1 MLYARD
7 FMRETPLIL
16 IVDDDS
22 SSRQLLTIILERAG
36 YHTQQAE
43 SGEVALEMARED
55 APDLII
61 LDDILPG
68 IWGDQVR
75 QHLKEHPDT
84 RNIKVVMH
92 TGQYEK
98 IALYQQSREIA
109 GVISKPSMPASL
121 LDMVRHCI
129 DEA

>member
-1 MLYARD
+1 
-7 FMRETPLIL
+7 MRKTPLIL

-36 YHTQQAE
+36 YQTQQAE
-43 SGEVALEMARED
+43 SGEMALEMARED
-55 APDLII
+55 TPDLII

-84 RNIKVVMH
+84 RNIKVVMY

-98 IALYQQSREIA
+98 IPLYQQYQRSHEIA
-109 GVISKPSMPASL
+109 GVISKPSMPAL
-121 LDMVRHCI
+121 LLEAVRHCI
-129 DEA
+129 DSE

>member
-1 MLYARD
+1 
-7 FMRETPLIL
+7 MRETPLIL

-36 YHTQQAE
+36 YQTQQAE

-75 QHLKEHPDT
+75 QHLKEHPGT

-98 IALYQQSREIA
+98 IPIYEQYRQTREIA

-121 LDMVRHCI
+121 LDTVRHCI
-129 DEA
+129 DDA

>member
-1 MLYARD
+1 
-7 FMRETPLIL
+7 MRETPLIL

-36 YHTQQAE
+36 YKTQQAE

-55 APDLII
+55 TPDLII

-75 QHLKEHPDT
+75 EHLKSNPDT

-98 IALYQQSREIA
+98 IPMYQQYQESREIA

-121 LDMVRHCI
+121 LDTVRHCI
-129 DEA
+129 NSE